1 MEKKKESSEVRPQY
15 VELVA
20 APKPVGPI
28 GIVSDGNVITRIEFE
43 SRLKRSPLKEQ
54 PQLLKEAARQMAE
67 YLKGQRRDFDLPLEK
82 KGTAFQSAVW
92 RALLKVP
99 YGKSKT
105 YGDVAEKIGRPK
117 AFRAVGNAVGK
128 NPFPIVIPC
137 HRIVASGG
145 IGGFS
150 GGSGLPVKRWLR
162 DRESAY

>member
-1 MEKKKESSEVRPQY
+1 M
-15 VELVA
+15 ELVS

-28 GIVSDGNVITRIEFE
+28 AIISDDAVIIGIQFE
-43 SRLKRSPLKEQ
+43 SKLKRSSPKDHPDVLKR
-54 PQLLKEAARQMAE
+54 AAQQMKE
-67 YLKGQRRDFDLPLEK
+67 YLSGSRKAFDLPLEK
-82 KGTAFQSAVW
+82 KGTRFQASVW
-92 RALLKVP
+92 KALSQVP

-105 YGDVAEKIGRPK
+105 YGDVATKIGRPK

-162 DRESAY
+162 DRESV